1 MPFSLRYSRAKASV
15 PKLRRSTATFP
26 CPIVGPAFSAISGPW
41 SENATRR
48 PLPTHS
54 IRLPSTWR
62 HGLPNTD
69 GSTSGQPFRALGK
82 SYFNI
87 VGIKSPPGRPA
98 KDAQPPL
105 LIGAHYD
112 TVVGSP
118 GADDNAS
125 ALAVLL
131 EAADRLRHLVV
142 ARPVWLVAFCLEEQ
156 GLLGSRA
163 FISGLKQTGQLL
175 DGAIVLEC
183 VGYASRDAGSQR
195 TPPGVPIAIPTVGN
209 FLGIVGNE
217 ASRDLVASVERNAR
231 RVAPT
236 TPTLALVVPA
246 RGESLPDVR
255 RSDHAAFWDEGYRA
269 VMLTDT
275 ADFRNPHYHQPS
287 DTLDTLD
294 LDFLEGVSE
303 IVVGCIEDL
312 AGLTRR

>member
-1 MPFSLRYSRAKASV
+1 MP
-15 PKLRRSTATFP
+15 
-26 CPIVGPAFSAISGPW
+26 
-41 SENATRR
+41 NRR
-48 PLPTHS
+48 PSILRHLQSLVGERHPHSAPHALTHAAEYLAA
-54 IRLPSTWR
+54 RLAEYGWA
-62 HGLPNTD
+62 
-69 GSTSGQPFRALGK
+69 TSGQPFRALGK

-87 VGIKSPPGRPA
+87 LGVKWPPGRPA
-98 KDAQPPL
+98 KDGPAPL

-125 ALAVLL
+125 GLAVLL
-131 EAADRLRHLVV
+131 EAADRLRHLVL
-142 ARPVWLVAFCLEEQ
+142 ARPVWLAAFCLEEH

-163 FISGLKQTGQLL
+163 FISGLKQTGQPV

-195 TPPGVPIAIPTVGN
+195 TPPGVPISLPSIGN

-217 ASRDLVASVERNAR
+217 ASRDLLATVERNAR
-231 RVAPT
+231 RVAPN
-236 TPTLALVVPA
+236 TPTIALAVPG

-275 ADFRNPHYHQPS
+275 ANFRNPHYHQPS

-312 AGLTRR
+312 AGLHRR

>member
-1 MPFSLRYSRAKASV
+1 MPNRRNSILRHLQSL
-15 PKLRRSTATFP
+15 
-26 CPIVGPAFSAISGPW
+26 VGERHPHSAPH
-41 SENATRR
+41 A
-48 PLPTHS
+48 LTHAAEYLAA
-54 IRLPSTWR
+54 RLAEYGWA
-62 HGLPNTD
+62 
-69 GSTSGQPFRALGK
+69 TSGQPFRALGK

-87 VGIKSPPGRPA
+87 LGVKWPPGRPA
-98 KDAQPPL
+98 KDGPAPL

-125 ALAVLL
+125 GLAVLL

-142 ARPVWLVAFCLEEQ
+142 ARPVWLAAFCLEEH

-163 FISGLKQTGQLL
+163 FISGLKQTVQPV

-195 TPPGVPIAIPTVGN
+195 TPPGVPISLPSIGN

-217 ASRDLVASVERNAR
+217 ASRDLLAAVERNAR
-231 RVAPT
+231 RVAPN
-236 TPTLALVVPA
+236 TPTIALAVPG

-275 ADFRNPHYHQPS
+275 ANFRNPHYHQPS

-312 AGLTRR
+312 AGLHRR

>member
-1 MPFSLRYSRAKASV
+1 MP
-15 PKLRRSTATFP
+15 
-26 CPIVGPAFSAISGPW
+26 
-41 SENATRR
+41 NRR
-48 PLPTHS
+48 PSILRHLQSLVGERHPHSAPHALTHAAEYLAA
-54 IRLPSTWR
+54 RLAEYGWA
-62 HGLPNTD
+62 
-69 GSTSGQPFRALGK
+69 TSGQPFRALGK

-87 VGIKSPPGRPA
+87 LGVKWPPGRPA
-98 KDAQPPL
+98 KDGPAPL

-125 ALAVLL
+125 GLAVLL

-142 ARPVWLVAFCLEEQ
+142 ARPVWLAAFCLEEH

-163 FISGLKQTGQLL
+163 FISGLKQTGQPV

-195 TPPGVPIAIPTVGN
+195 TPPGVPISLPSIGN

-217 ASRDLVASVERNAR
+217 ASRDLLATVERNAR
-231 RVAPT
+231 RVAPN
-236 TPTLALVVPA
+236 TPTIALAVPG

-275 ADFRNPHYHQPS
+275 ANFRNPHYHQPS

-312 AGLTRR
+312 AGLHRR

>member
-1 MPFSLRYSRAKASV
+1 MP
-15 PKLRRSTATFP
+15 
-26 CPIVGPAFSAISGPW
+26 
-41 SENATRR
+41 NRR
-48 PLPTHS
+48 PSILRHLQSLVGERHPHSAPHALTHAAEYLAA
-54 IRLPSTWR
+54 RLAEYGWA
-62 HGLPNTD
+62 
-69 GSTSGQPFRALGK
+69 TSGQPFRALGK

-87 VGIKSPPGRPA
+87 LGVKWPPGRPA
-98 KDAQPPL
+98 KDGPAPL

-125 ALAVLL
+125 GLAVLL

-142 ARPVWLVAFCLEEQ
+142 ARPVWLAAFCLEEH

-163 FISGLKQTGQLL
+163 FISGLKQTGQPV

-195 TPPGVPIAIPTVGN
+195 TPPGVPISLPSIGN

-217 ASRDLVASVERNAR
+217 ASRDLLAAVERNAR
-231 RVAPT
+231 RVSPS
-236 TPTLALVVPA
+236 TPTLALAVPA

-255 RSDHAAFWDEGYRA
+255 RSDHAAFWDEGHRA

-275 ADFRNPHYHQPS
+275 ANFRNPHYHQPS

-312 AGLTRR
+312 AGLHRR

>member
-1 MPFSLRYSRAKASV
+1 LHQAAEYLAARFSEYGC
-15 PKLRRSTATFP
+15 AT
-26 CPIVGPAFSAISGPW
+26 
-41 SENATRR
+41 T
-48 PLPTHS
+48 
-54 IRLPSTWR
+54 
-62 HGLPNTD
+62 
-69 GSTSGQPFRALGK
+69 GQPFRALGK

-87 VGIKSPPGRPA
+87 VGIRWPSGGPA
-98 KDAQPPL
+98 KDGQAPL

-131 EAADRLRHLVV
+131 ESAYRLKDMLV
-142 ARPVWLVAFCLEEQ
+142 ARPVWFVAFCLEEQ
-156 GLLGSRA
+156 DLLGSRA
-163 FISGLKQTGQLL
+163 FISGLKQAGQPLA
-175 DGAIVLEC
+175 GAIVLEC

-195 TPPGVPIAIPTVGN
+195 TPPGVPIPVPTVGN
-209 FLGIVGNE
+209 FLGIVGND
-217 ASRDLVASVERNAR
+217 ASRDLVAAVDRNAR

-236 TPTLALVVPA
+236 MPTLALAVPG

-275 ADFRNPHYHQPS
+275 ANFRNPHYHRPT

-294 LDFLEGVSE
+294 LEFLEGVTA
-303 IVVGCIEDL
+303 IVVGSIEDL
-312 AGLTRR
+312 AGVSRS

>member
-1 MPFSLRYSRAKASV
+1 MPNRRTSILRHLQSL
-15 PKLRRSTATFP
+15 
-26 CPIVGPAFSAISGPW
+26 VGERHPHSAPH
-41 SENATRR
+41 A
-48 PLPTHS
+48 LTHAAEYLAA
-54 IRLPSTWR
+54 RLAEYGWA
-62 HGLPNTD
+62 
-69 GSTSGQPFRALGK
+69 TSGQPFRALGK

-87 VGIKSPPGRPA
+87 LGVKWPPGRPA
-98 KDAQPPL
+98 KDGPAPL

-125 ALAVLL
+125 GLAVLL

-142 ARPVWLVAFCLEEQ
+142 ARPVWLAAFCLEEH

-163 FISGLKQTGQLL
+163 FISGLKQTGQPV

-195 TPPGVPIAIPTVGN
+195 TPPGVPISLPSIGN

-217 ASRDLVASVERNAR
+217 ASRDLLAAVERNAR
-231 RVAPT
+231 RVAPN
-236 TPTLALVVPA
+236 TPTIALAVPG

-275 ADFRNPHYHQPS
+275 ANFRNPHYHQPS

-294 LDFLEGVSE
+294 LEFLEGVSE

-312 AGLTRR
+312 AGLHRR

>member
-1 MPFSLRYSRAKASV
+1 MP
-15 PKLRRSTATFP
+15 
-26 CPIVGPAFSAISGPW
+26 
-41 SENATRR
+41 NRR
-48 PLPTHS
+48 PSILRHLQSLVGERHPHSAPHALTHAAEYLAA
-54 IRLPSTWR
+54 RLAEYGWA
-62 HGLPNTD
+62 
-69 GSTSGQPFRALGK
+69 TSGQPFRALGK

-87 VGIKSPPGRPA
+87 LGVKWPPGRPA
-98 KDAQPPL
+98 KDGPAPL

-125 ALAVLL
+125 GLAVLL

-142 ARPVWLVAFCLEEQ
+142 ARPVWLAAFCLEEH

-163 FISGLKQTGQLL
+163 FISGLKQTGQPV

-195 TPPGVPIAIPTVGN
+195 TPPGVPISLPSIGN

-217 ASRDLVASVERNAR
+217 ASRDLLATVERNAR
-231 RVAPT
+231 RVAPN
-236 TPTLALVVPA
+236 TPTLALAVPG

-275 ADFRNPHYHQPS
+275 ANFRNPHYHQPS

-312 AGLTRR
+312 AGLHRR

>member
-1 MPFSLRYSRAKASV
+1 LVGERHPH
-15 PKLRRSTATFP
+15 TAPQALTQAAEYLAARFAEY
-26 CPIVGPAFSAISGPW
+26 GWTTSA
-41 SENATRR
+41 
-48 PLPTHS
+48 L
-54 IRLPSTWR
+54 
-62 HGLPNTD
+62 
-69 GSTSGQPFRALGK
+69 PFRALGK
-82 SYFNI
+82 SYVNI
-87 VGIKSPPGRPA
+87 LGIRWPPGRPA
-98 KDAQPPL
+98 KDAQAPL

-112 TVVGSP
+112 TVVASP

-131 EAADRLRHLVV
+131 EAADRLRHMTV
-142 ARPVWLVAFCLEEQ
+142 ARPVWLVAFCLEEH

-163 FISGLKQTGQLL
+163 FISGLKQAGQPL

-195 TPPGVPIAIPTVGN
+195 MPPGVPIPVPTVGN

-217 ASRDLVASVERNAR
+217 ASRDLVAAVERNAR
-231 RVAPT
+231 RVAPA
-236 TPTLALVVPA
+236 TPTVALAVPA
-246 RGESLPDVR
+246 RGENLPDVR

-275 ADFRNPHYHQPS
+275 ANFRNPHYHQPS

-303 IVVGCIEDL
+303 IVIGCIDDL
-312 AGLTRR
+312 AGMSGR